1 LAALLR
7 IWKYKNYGQLIK
19 AKNILPAR
27 HSTKSNSPHAL
38 SGGNASCGEDE
49 ITKFSKI
56 YEKKDIAYYCWDC
69 QRCNSQRR
77 FVKYEN
83 GSRACQ
89 KCGMYK
95 KSNNAR
101 TRCVDKYT
109 KHYLLSE
116 KDWTGKVLLFL
127 SVLLILFIMLCA
139 FIFIRN
145 IETPVVRSSDIK
157 LSFMLLTGHLMVVVF
172 LCFMFFGLPTPT
184 KCLLRPYFFG
194 IPFTFIKAL
203 HISKLQKFLMIF
215 YAKNRITKRGFCRI
229 RQIEALIVVVLLIIS
244 VFIVAMTQL
253 DSIPMASYVERKLE
267 NKHLHYCTGYP
278 SPKSTAG
285 IPRSLPW
292 EIFPALFHIKYGD
305 FGCYLQHQQ

>member
-1 LAALLR
+1 
-7 IWKYKNYGQLIK
+7 
-19 AKNILPAR
+19 
-27 HSTKSNSPHAL
+27 
-38 SGGNASCGEDE
+38 
-49 ITKFSKI
+49 
-56 YEKKDIAYYCWDC
+56 
-69 QRCNSQRR
+69 
-77 FVKYEN
+77 
-83 GSRACQ
+83 
-89 KCGMYK
+89 
-95 KSNNAR
+95 
-101 TRCVDKYT
+101 VDKYT

-215 YAKNRITKRGFCRI
+215 YAKNRITKRGFRRI
-229 RQIEALIVVVLLIIS
+229 QQVQVLIVVVLLIIS

-267 NKHLHYCTGYP
+267 NKHLHYHCTNDEDMLAQYYWILALTIIIIAQGIRARNLPREYRDP
-278 SPKSTAG
+278 YHGKYSPLYSILSMATSAVIYTTNDSEYVKTVV
-285 IPRSLPW
+285 
-292 EIFPALFHIKYGD
+292 LFACGFIMNASHVILSFWRKVYIIVFRPEKNTKHAFD
-305 FGCYLQHQQ
+305 TKRRKLQLIDSQV